1 MTLGVRGASLVLA
14 AALLGSVRVF
24 GADPQPYKVEFV
36 STDNGAIDDTLKATS
51 QLQTL
56 RTSAPV
62 NPFGLIARARGDLSR
77 LKTALES
84 FGYYQSS
91 VAITV
96 DGSALD
102 DPALGDTLTAL
113 AKDTDAHCKI
123 TPTLGPL
130 YHLGR
135 IDIDGEIP
143 QSARATLRLSPGAP
157 AVASEVLAGG
167 ARLLTALQNQ
177 GYAFAKVDPPI
188 AYEDPDRRVLDLN
201 FHVVAGPAVRI
212 GEIRFEG
219 LRGVHESRVRERLLL
234 HTGEQ
239 YSALKVEQARKD
251 LLALG
256 VFGAVTVSLAE
267 ALDAEGRVPVTFRV
281 RERRRRAV
289 TLSAAYSSD
298 LGGSFGVTWADR
310 NLSGKADQ
318 LNLAASAINLGG
330 SATNG
335 VGYDTS
341 AKYLL
346 TDFRRRDQSL
356 QFSVGALRQFL
367 DAYDQTAQTAGI
379 TLIRKLSSV
388 WTASLGV
395 SVAVQTIIQPP
406 HDIKDSQGNIL
417 VAETTY
423 DYTLFALPIGVLYD
437 STNLL
442 SPLDDPTHGMRGSIN
457 IAPTWAQGHPTAEF
471 LIIQGSLA
479 YYLDLEGLLR
489 TAPGRSVLALRGIA
503 GLASGA
509 SQYSLPPD
517 QRFYAGGSGT
527 VRGYRYQS
535 VGPQFP
541 DGTPIGGTAMSAGSV
556 EFRQRIGMNLGMA
569 VFADAGHV
577 TNSLDP
583 FSGEFRI
590 GAGAGVRYYTPIG
603 ALRFDLAVPVGRQ
616 PGDDR
621 FEIYI
626 GIGQAF

>member
-1 MTLGVRGASLVLA
+1 MALSLRGAWLGLTFG
-14 AALLGSVRVF
+14 LLGAVRAY
-24 GADPQPYKVEFV
+24 GADPQPYRVEFV

-84 FGYYQSS
+84 FGYYQGSI
-91 VAITV
+91 AITI
-96 DGSALD
+96 DGAALD

-113 AKDTDAHCKI
+113 SKGTDAHCKI

-143 QSARATLRLSPGAP
+143 QSARATLGLSTGAP
-157 AVASEVLAGG
+157 AVASDVLAGG

-188 AYEDPDRRVLDLN
+188 AYEDPERRVLDLS
-201 FHVVAGPAVRI
+201 FHVVTGPAVKI

-234 HTGEQ
+234 HSGEQ

-251 LLALG
+251 LLNLG
-256 VFGAVTVSLAE
+256 VFGAVTVALGE
-267 ALDAEGRVPVTFRV
+267 APDAEGRVPVTFRV
-281 RERRRRAV
+281 RERRKRAV
-289 TLSAAYSSD
+289 TLTAAYSSD
-298 LGGSFGVTWADR
+298 LGGSGGVTWADR

-318 LNLAASAINLGG
+318 LNLSASAINLGG
-330 SATNG
+330 TATNG

-346 TDFRRRDQSL
+346 TDFWRRDQSL

-388 WTASLGV
+388 WTASVGV
-395 SVAVQTIIQPP
+395 SVAYESIIQPP
-406 HDIKDSQGNIL
+406 HDIKDEQGNIL
-417 VAETTY
+417 VPKATY
-423 DYTLFALPIGVLYD
+423 DYTLIALPIGVQYD
-437 STNLL
+437 STNLP
-442 SPLDDPTHGMRGSIN
+442 SPLDDPTHGIRAAIN
-457 IAPTWAQGHPTAEF
+457 VAPTWSQGHPSSEF
-471 LIIQGSLA
+471 IIMQGTVS
-479 YYLDLEGLLR
+479 YYLDLDPLLHS
-489 TAPGRSVLALRGIA
+489 APGRSVLALRGIA

-509 SQYSLPPD
+509 STYSLPPD

-527 VRGYRYQS
+527 VRGYRYQG

-541 DGTPIGGTAMSAGSV
+541 DNTPIGGTAMSAGSV
-556 EFRQRIGMNLGMA
+556 EYRQRIGTNFGMA
-569 VFADAGHV
+569 VFVDAGKV
-577 TNSLDP
+577 TDSLDP
-583 FSGEFRI
+583 FSGDYRV
-590 GAGAGVRYYTPIG
+590 GTGAGVRYYTPIG
-603 ALRFDLAVPVGRQ
+603 ALRFDVAVPVGRQ
-616 PGDDR
+616 AGDDR

>member
-1 MTLGVRGASLVLA
+1 MTLNVRGAW
-14 AALLGSVRVF
+14 LGLTFAMLGAVRAW
-24 GADPQPYKVEFV
+24 GADPQPYRVEFV
-36 STDNGAIDDTLKATS
+36 STDNGAIDATLKATS

-62 NPFGLIARARGDLSR
+62 NPFGLIARARGDLNR

-91 VAITV
+91 VAITI
-96 DGSALD
+96 DGAALD

-113 AKDTDAHCKI
+113 PKDTDAHCKI

-143 QSARATLRLSPGAP
+143 QSARATLRLSTGAP
-157 AVASEVLAGG
+157 AVASDVLAGG

-177 GYAFAKVDPPI
+177 GYAFAKVDTPI
-188 AYEDPDRRVLDLN
+188 AYEDPDRRILDLS
-201 FHVVAGPAVRI
+201 FHVVTGPAVKI
-212 GEIRFEG
+212 GDIHFEG

-234 HTGEQ
+234 HSGEQ

-256 VFGAVTVSLAE
+256 VFGAVTVALGE
-267 ALDAEGRVPVTFRV
+267 APDAEGRVPVTFRV
-281 RERRRRAV
+281 RERRKRAV
-289 TLSAAYSSD
+289 TLTAAYSSD
-298 LGGSFGVTWADR
+298 LGGSGGVTWSDR

-318 LNLAASAINLGG
+318 LNLSASAINLGG
-330 SATNG
+330 TATNG

-388 WTASLGV
+388 WTASVGV
-395 SVAVQTIIQPP
+395 SVAAETIIQPP
-406 HDIKDSQGNIL
+406 HDIKDAQGNIL
-417 VAETTY
+417 VAKATY
-423 DYTLFALPIGVLYD
+423 DYTLFALPIGVQYD
-437 STNLL
+437 STNLP
-442 SPLDDPTHGMRGSIN
+442 SPLDDPTHGMRAAIN
-457 IAPTWAQGHPTAEF
+457 AAPTFSQGHPSSQF
-471 LIIQGSLA
+471 LITQATVS
-479 YYLDLEGLLR
+479 YYLDLETLLH

-509 SQYSLPPD
+509 GTYSLPPD

-527 VRGYRYQS
+527 VRGYRYQG

-541 DGTPIGGTAMSAGSV
+541 DNTPIGGTAMSAGSV
-556 EFRQRIGMNLGMA
+556 EYRQRIGMNFGMA
-569 VFADAGHV
+569 VFVDAGKV
-577 TNSLDP
+577 TDSLDP
-583 FSGEFRI
+583 FGGDYRV
-590 GAGAGVRYYTPIG
+590 GTGGGVRYYTPIG
-603 ALRFDLAVPVGRQ
+603 ALRFDVAVPVGRQ
-616 PGDDR
+616 AGDDR

>member
-1 MTLGVRGASLVLA
+1 MTLAVRGASLVLA
-14 AALLGSVRVF
+14 AALLGSVPAF

-36 STDNGAIDDTLKATS
+36 STDDGAIDDTLKATS

-56 RTSAPV
+56 RSSAPV

-91 VAITV
+91 VAITI
-96 DGSALD
+96 DGAALD

-113 AKDTDAHCKI
+113 PKDTDAHCKI

-143 QSARATLRLSPGAP
+143 QSARAALRLSPGAP
-157 AVASEVLAGG
+157 AVASDVLAGG

-201 FHVVAGPAVRI
+201 FHVVTGPAVKI

-219 LRGVHESRVRERLLL
+219 LRGVHESRVRQRLLL
-234 HTGEQ
+234 HTGER
-239 YSALKVEQARKD
+239 YSALMVEQARKD

-256 VFGAVTVSLAE
+256 VFGAVTVALPE
-267 ALDAEGRVPVTFRV
+267 APDAEGRVPVTFRV
-281 RERRRRAV
+281 RERRKRAV
-289 TLSAAYSSD
+289 TLTAAYSTD
-298 LGGSFGVTWADR
+298 LGGSGGVTWADR

-318 LNLAASAINLGG
+318 LNLSASAINLGG
-330 SATNG
+330 TATNG

-388 WTASLGV
+388 WTASVGV
-395 SVAVQTIIQPP
+395 SVAYESIIQPP

-417 VAETTY
+417 VPEATY
-423 DYTLFALPIGVLYD
+423 DYTLFALPIGVQYD

-442 SPLDDPTHGMRGSIN
+442 SPLDDPTHGIRGSIN
-457 IAPTWAQGHPTAEF
+457 VAPTLSQGHPSSEF
-471 LIIQGSLA
+471 IIIQGTVA
-479 YYLDLEGLLR
+479 YYLDLDPLLH

-509 SQYSLPPD
+509 GTYSLPPD

-527 VRGYRYQS
+527 VRGYRYQG

-541 DGTPIGGTAMSAGSV
+541 DNTPIGGTAMSAGSV
-556 EFRQRIGMNLGMA
+556 EYRQRIGMNLGMA
-569 VFADAGHV
+569 VFVDAGKV
-577 TNSLDP
+577 TESLDP
-583 FSGEFRI
+583 FSGDYRV
-590 GAGAGVRYYTPIG
+590 GTGAGVRYYTPIG
-603 ALRFDLAVPVGRQ
+603 ALRFDVAVPVGRQ
-616 PGDDR
+616 AGDDR